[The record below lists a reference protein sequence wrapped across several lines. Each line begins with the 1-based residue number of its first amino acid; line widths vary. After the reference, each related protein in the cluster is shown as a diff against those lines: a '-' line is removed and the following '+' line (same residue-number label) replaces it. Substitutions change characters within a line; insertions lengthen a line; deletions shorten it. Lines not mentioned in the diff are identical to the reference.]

1 MRTVWIATLLCAAP
15 IAAQPAAT
23 SPAAAS
29 PYAALAGVV
38 IDSIHGGALLGA
50 MVVVSGTDRS
60 ATVDSTGRFRID
72 SIPPGDHELGVF
84 HPLLDSLS
92 ISISSK
98 NVALPAGLVTTV
110 IMATPSAPTVVSAY
124 CSEEERK
131 RGMGT
136 VIGRV
141 LAVESDD
148 PVKDV
153 TVRYTSLSAIY
164 ANGRQIKRDVLTR
177 EVKTKPTGDFALCG
191 LPIVT
196 GGTVRAAHGDITTG
210 EMVADVSKW
219 LIASVTLRLD
229 TLKRGTAVVL
239 GRIVDDKGKPLPRA
253 DVSLAGS
260 RLKTVTGDSGT
271 FALRDLP
278 AGSQTIE
285 VRKVGFAATDTA
297 LMLSSKS
304 PVQFDMTLRAAP
316 VTLSTVNINALR
328 EAALVR
334 VGFEDRRKRGI
345 GRYLTEDQVKN
356 RGAMQLSDL
365 MRMMPGFIV
374 RQTRFGQVILQ
385 GRGQSMMNRGCVVYL
400 VDRMPIP
407 DRPLGSID
415 SFVKPDDIIGL
426 EVYNPAEAPADLVG
440 APMSCSVVVI
450 WTRATSN
457 GN

>member
-1 MRTVWIATLLCAAP
+1 MRCTWFAILFCAAP
-15 IAAQPAAT
+15 IAAQQP
-23 SPAAAS
+23 AAS

-38 IDSIHGGALLGA
+38 VDSIHGGALTGA
-50 MVVVSGTDRS
+50 AVVVSGTERS
-60 ATVDSTGRFRID
+60 AIVDSTGRFRID
-72 SIPPGDHELGVF
+72 SIPPGDHEIGVF

-92 ISISSK
+92 ISIGSK
-98 NVALPAGLVTTV
+98 SVALPAGIVTTV
-110 IMATPSAPTVVSAY
+110 LMSTPSAPTVVAAY

-131 RGMGT
+131 RGMGA
-136 VIGRV
+136 VVGHV

-148 PVKDV
+148 PVKDA
-153 TVRYTSLSAIY
+153 TVRYTSLTAIY
-164 ANGRQIKRDVLTR
+164 VSGRQLKRDVFTR
-177 EVKTKPTGDFALCG
+177 EVKVKPTGDFALCG

-196 GGTVRAAHGDITTG
+196 GGTVRAARGDITTG
-210 EMVADVSKW
+210 EMVADISKW
-219 LIASVTLRLD
+219 LVASVTLRLD

-239 GRIVDDKGKPLPRA
+239 GRIVDDKGKPVAHA

-285 VRKVGFAATDTA
+285 VRKLGFGATDTA

-304 PVQFDMTLRAAP
+304 PVQFDMTLHTAP
-316 VTLSTVNINALR
+316 VTLSTVNVNALR

-334 VGFEDRRKRGI
+334 VGFEDRKKHGL
-345 GRYLTEDQVKN
+345 GHYLTEEQVKN
-356 RGAMQLSDL
+356 RGAVQLSDL

-385 GRGQSMMNRGCVVYL
+385 GRGQSISNRGCVAYL
-400 VDRMPIP
+400 VDRVPFA

-415 SFVKPDDIIGL
+415 TFVKPDDIIGL
-426 EVYNPAEAPADLVG
+426 EVYDAAEAPADLVV
-440 APMSCSVVVI
+440 APMSCAVVVI
-450 WTRATSN
+450 WTRATSS